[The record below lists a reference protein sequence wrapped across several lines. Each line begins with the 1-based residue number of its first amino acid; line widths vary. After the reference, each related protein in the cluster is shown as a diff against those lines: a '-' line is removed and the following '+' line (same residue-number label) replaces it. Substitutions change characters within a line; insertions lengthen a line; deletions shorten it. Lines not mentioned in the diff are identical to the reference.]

1 MSWTAALIS
10 GTIGQ
15 EGIPF
20 PGFLFYIKEF
30 AKLANYQVNNT
41 SIDAL
46 ISWIDQG
53 IVAIPEIQRPFVWK
67 TSKVRDLLDS
77 LYKDYPVGYI
87 ITWQNPDTRLKDGSL
102 SQGKR
107 ILIDGQQRIT
117 AIMAAISGHEVVTK
131 EYDKKPIK
139 IAFNPFDEE
148 FEVSNTAIEKDK
160 RWIPDISKVFQKGF
174 RQYDFVNEYC
184 NQNQDMDTNQM
195 GDILQRL
202 INIRQC
208 SIGIIELAH
217 TLDIEVVTEIFIRI
231 NSAGVNLS
239 QADFAMSKITVNDD
253 YDGALIRK
261 TVDYFCHMIKSPAI
275 FENIVE
281 NDRDFVD
288 TKEFSRIK
296 WVKDYH
302 TSIYEPSYSDL
313 LRVAFTF
320 KFLRGKL
327 SNLVSLLSGRDFE
340 TREYK
345 KEIMDASFEQLH
357 NGVLKFINETNF
369 KRFIIIMKSVGVIKP
384 KLIRSQNAI
393 NFAYALYLLL
403 RDKEVHEEIIKKAVR
418 KWVVASVL
426 TERYS
431 SSPESMFDYDI
442 KRFEAYENPLDYI
455 QSVEEGELSEAY
467 WTNILPSNL
476 DTSVASSPYFNLYVM
491 AQIYDRDYAFL
502 SKSVTVQQL
511 IEERGDVHHIFPKK
525 YLQKAGLNNKKVYN
539 QVANY
544 AYTEQG
550 INLTIRAQPP
560 QDYMALV
567 RDQIDKQDFQLG
579 EIKNEA
585 DLKEN
590 MRMNCIPEDIFN
602 MDVTNY
608 HDFLETR
615 RQLMANKIRRYFE
628 SL

>member
-1 MSWTAALIS
+1 M
-10 GTIGQ
+10 
-15 EGIPF
+15 
-20 PGFLFYIKEF
+20 
-30 AKLANYQVNNT
+30 ANYEVNN
-41 SIDAL
+41 SSVDAL
-46 ISWIDQG
+46 ISWIDQD

-67 TSKVRDLLDS
+67 ASKVRDLLDS

-87 ITWQNPDTRLKDGSL
+87 ITWQNPDTRLKDGSF

-117 AIMAAISGHEVVTK
+117 AIMAAINGQEVVTK

-139 IAFNPFDEE
+139 IAFNPIDEV

-160 RWIPDISKVFQKGF
+160 RWISDISQVFRKDFDRFDFIFAYCEQNEDISKNQLNDVLQKL
-174 RQYDFVNEYC
+174 V
-184 NQNQDMDTNQM
+184 
-195 GDILQRL
+195 
-202 INIRQC
+202 NIRQS

-281 NDRDFVD
+281 NDQDF
-288 TKEFSRIK
+288 TATREFSGIK

-313 LRVAFTF
+313 LRVAFAF

-345 KEIMDASFEQLH
+345 KEIMDTSFEELH
-357 NGVLKFINETNF
+357 DGIMKFINENNF
-369 KRFIIIMKSVGVIKP
+369 KKFIIIVKSAGIIKS
-384 KLIRSQNAI
+384 KLIRSQNVI

-403 RDKEVHEEIIKKAVR
+403 REKGVQESIINQAVR
-418 KWVVASVL
+418 KWLVASVL

-442 KRFEAYENPLDYI
+442 KRFEAYENPLEYI

-476 DTSVASSPYFNLYVM
+476 DTAVASSPYFNLFVM

-525 YLQKAGLNNKKVYN
+525 YLQKAGLDNKKVYN

-550 INLTIRAQPP
+550 VNLTIRAQPP

-567 RDQIDKQDFQLG
+567 KEQIEEQNLQLG

-585 DLKEN
+585 ELKEN
-590 MRMNCIPEDIFN
+590 MQMNCIPEDIFD

-608 HDFLETR
+608 QDFLETR
-615 RQLMANKIRRYFE
+615 RQLLADKIRRYYE